1 MCNMPTKIL
10 QKRREEDKFVFQQD
24 QTKIEAIDLEKV
36 AMFQEMKNCG
46 KTEFIA
52 REDWIHSKGGLN
64 SQHGQT
70 MTEIFLNT
78 KQNFVF
84 Q

>member
-1 MCNMPTKIL
+1 MCNMSTKIL

-24 QTKIEAIDLEKV
+24 QTKFEAIDLEKV

-52 REDWIHSKGGLN
+52 RED
-64 SQHGQT
+64 
-70 MTEIFLNT
+70 
-78 KQNFVF
+78 
-84 Q
+84 